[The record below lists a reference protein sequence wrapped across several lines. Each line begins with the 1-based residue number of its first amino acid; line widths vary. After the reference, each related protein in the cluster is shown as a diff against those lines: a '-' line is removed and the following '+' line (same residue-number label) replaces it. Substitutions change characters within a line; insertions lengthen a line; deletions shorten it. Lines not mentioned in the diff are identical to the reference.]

1 MIYLLINL
9 VSMSVKVNITSKGI
23 QKVLKN
29 YNEKHAIT
37 EYIWNGFDAN
47 ANTVRLDYV
56 ANPLGLLEQLTI
68 VDNGYGINFDRLQQK
83 FDPFFESEKSI
94 QIVAPKHT
102 SKMHGRNGVGRLTF
116 FTFAHDA
123 VWHTTYQSEQ
133 GFRYGEIHINTG
145 ALNSY
150 SHDFTMAPSST
161 GKTGT
166 TVSFTNLRIS
176 QQDLE
181 ETVLPFLISEFC
193 WFIELNKHK
202 NYSIIVNG
210 EALDFSSNVKT
221 LEEFNLFYPD
231 TAVTFKIK
239 YVHWKEN
246 LHKELSKYYFLAGGE
261 EIYKDYTTL
270 NKKSDD
276 YFHSVYID
284 SDFFRDFDFKSFE
297 NEGQVA
303 IFGAAKSSAE
313 YRFLIKALTEY
324 LKSKR
329 KPFLKEYANR
339 LVETY
344 EQDEI
349 FPVYA
354 TEREKELR
362 KPALVNLIKALYEV
376 EPKLFS
382 SLNTDQKKTIVR
394 LIDLLM
400 RSNQRDEI
408 FEMFNSIIELEAEE
422 QDELL
427 QLIKGL
433 EPLKN

>member
-1 MIYLLINL
+1 
-9 VSMSVKVNITSKGI
+9 MSVKVNITSKGI

-29 YNEKHAIT
+29 YNERQAIA

-47 ANTVRLDYV
+47 ANTIHIDYV
-56 ANPLGLLEQLTI
+56 ANPLGLLTELRI
-68 VDNGYGINFDRLQQK
+68 ADNGYGINSDRLPQK
-83 FDPFFESEKSI
+83 FEPFFESEKSI

-123 VWHTTYQSEQ
+123 VWHTTYQSDQ
-133 GFRYGEIHINTG
+133 GFHHGEIRI
-145 ALNSY
+145 
-150 SHDFTMAPSST
+150 ST
-161 GKTGT
+161 GGLNNYTSDFSPTPSIKGETGT
-166 TVSFTNLRIS
+166 TVSFSNLKIG
-176 QQDLE
+176 QQDI
-181 ETVLPFLISEFC
+181 ETIVLPFLIKEFC

-202 NYSIIVNG
+202 NYAIVVNG
-210 EALDFSSNVKT
+210 EALDFSSNIKSI
-221 LEEFNLFYPD
+221 EEFKLSYTD

-246 LHKELSKYYFLAGGE
+246 LHRELSKYYFLAAGE

-303 IFGAAKSSAE
+303 IFGAAKSSDE

-329 KPFLKEYANR
+329 KPFLKEYANN
-339 LVETY
+339 LIQSY
-344 EQDEI
+344 EEDGI

-354 TEREKELR
+354 DEREKELR
-362 KPALVNLIKALYEV
+362 KPALVNLIKGLYEI
-376 EPKLFS
+376 EPKLFG

-394 LIDLLM
+394 LINLLL
-400 RSNQRDEI
+400 RANLHDEI
-408 FEMFNSIIELEAEE
+408 FEMFHTMIELEAEE

-427 QLIKGL
+427 QLIKGF
-433 EPLKN
+433 EPAEK

>member
-1 MIYLLINL
+1 MIYLLIIL
-9 VSMSVKVNITSKGI
+9 VNMSVKVNITSKGI

-29 YNEKHAIT
+29 YNERQAIA

-47 ANTVRLDYV
+47 ANTIYVDYV
-56 ANPLGLLEQLTI
+56 SNPLGLLTELTI
-68 VDNGYGINFDRLQQK
+68 ADNGYGINFDRLPQK
-83 FDPFFESEKSI
+83 FEPFFESEKSI

-123 VWHTTYQSEQ
+123 VWHTTYQSDK
-133 GFRYGEIHINTG
+133 GFHNGEIRINTG
-145 ALNSY
+145 GLNNY
-150 SHDFTMAPSST
+150 SSDFST
-161 GKTGT
+161 VPGHTGT
-166 TVSFTNLRIS
+166 TGTNVSFTNLKIS
-176 QQDLE
+176 QQDIE
-181 ETVLPFLISEFC
+181 NIVLPFLINEFC

-210 EALDFSSNVKT
+210 EALDFSSNIKSI
-221 LEEFNLFYPD
+221 EEFKLVYPD

-297 NEGQVA
+297 NEEQVA
-303 IFGAAKSSAE
+303 IFGAAKSSPE

-329 KPFLKEYANR
+329 KPFLKEYASNLIR
-339 LVETY
+339 SY
-344 EQDEI
+344 EQDGV

-354 TEREKELR
+354 NEQDKDLR
-362 KPALVNLIKALYEV
+362 KPPLVNLIKALYEI
-376 EPKLFS
+376 EPKLFG

-400 RSNQRDEI
+400 RANLRDEI
-408 FEMFNSIIELEAEE
+408 FEMFNGLIELDAEE
-422 QDELL
+422 QHELL

-433 EPLKN
+433 GATEK

>member
-1 MIYLLINL
+1 MVCLLINL
-9 VSMSVKVNITSKGI
+9 VNMSVKVNITSKGI

-29 YNEKHAIT
+29 YNEKQAIA

-47 ANTVRLDYV
+47 ADTIRIDYE
-56 ANPLGLLEQLTI
+56 ANALGLLESLAI
-68 VDNGYGINFDRLQQK
+68 SDNGYGINFDRLQQK

-123 VWHTTYQSEQ
+123 TWRTIYHTEQ
-133 GFRYGEIHINTG
+133 GFRHGEIHISTG
-145 ALNSY
+145 GLNSY
-150 SHDFTMAPSST
+150 NHDFTAAPSNS
-161 GKTGT
+161 GETGT
-166 TVSFTNLRIS
+166 TVSFSNLRIG
-176 QQDLE
+176 QQEIE
-181 ETVLPFLISEFC
+181 ETVLPFLINEFC

-221 LEEFNLFYPD
+221 LEEFTLFYPD
-231 TAVTFKIK
+231 TAVTFRIK

-297 NEGQVA
+297 NQGQVA
-303 IFGAAKSSAE
+303 IFGGAKSSAE
-313 YRFLIKALTEY
+313 YRFLIKELTEY

-339 LVETY
+339 LIETY

-349 FPVYA
+349 FPGYT

-362 KPALVNLIKALYEV
+362 KPELINLIKALCEV

-382 SLNTDQKKTIVR
+382 SLNIDQKKTLVR
-394 LIDLLM
+394 LMDLLL
-400 RSNQRDEI
+400 RSDQRDQI
-408 FEMFNSIIELEAEE
+408 FGMFNEMIELETEE
-422 QDELL
+422 QDELAAL
-427 QLIKGL
+427 LL
-433 EPLKN
+433 ERNIIQ

>member
-1 MIYLLINL
+1 
-9 VSMSVKVNITSKGI
+9 MSVKVNITSKGI

-29 YNEKHAIT
+29 YNEKQAIA

-47 ANTVRLDYV
+47 ADTIRIDYE
-56 ANPLGLLEQLTI
+56 ANALGLLESLAI
-68 VDNGYGINFDRLQQK
+68 SDNGYGINFDRLQQK

-123 VWHTTYQSEQ
+123 TWRTIYQTEQ
-133 GFRYGEIHINTG
+133 GFRHGEIHISTG
-145 ALNSY
+145 GLNSY
-150 SHDFTMAPSST
+150 NHDFTAAPSNS
-161 GKTGT
+161 GETGT
-166 TVSFTNLRIS
+166 TVSFSNLRIG
-176 QQDLE
+176 QQEIE
-181 ETVLPFLISEFC
+181 ETVLPFLINEFC

-210 EALDFSSNVKT
+210 TELDFSSNVKT
-221 LEEFNLFYPD
+221 LEEFTLFYPD
-231 TAVTFKIK
+231 TAVTFRIK

-297 NEGQVA
+297 NQGQVA
-303 IFGAAKSSAE
+303 IFGGAKSSAE
-313 YRFLIKALTEY
+313 YRFLIKELTEY

-329 KPFLKEYANR
+329 KPF
-339 LVETY
+339 
-344 EQDEI
+344 
-349 FPVYA
+349 
-354 TEREKELR
+354 
-362 KPALVNLIKALYEV
+362 
-376 EPKLFS
+376 
-382 SLNTDQKKTIVR
+382 
-394 LIDLLM
+394 
-400 RSNQRDEI
+400 
-408 FEMFNSIIELEAEE
+408 
-422 QDELL
+422 
-427 QLIKGL
+427 
-433 EPLKN
+433 

>member
-1 MIYLLINL
+1 
-9 VSMSVKVNITSKGI
+9 MSVKVNITSKGI

-29 YNEKHAIT
+29 YNEKQAIA

-47 ANTVRLDYV
+47 ADTIKLDYT
-56 ANPLGLLEQLTI
+56 ANALGLLESLTI
-68 VDNGYGINFDRLQQK
+68 ADNGYGINFDRLQQK
-83 FDPFFESEKSI
+83 FDPFFESEKSL

-116 FTFAHDA
+116 FTFAHNA
-123 VWHTTYQSEQ
+123 TWQTTYQSEE
-133 GFRYGEIHINTG
+133 GFRYGEIQISTG
-145 ALNSY
+145 GLNSY
-150 SHDFTMAPSST
+150 SHDFTAQPTST
-161 GKTGT
+161 GNTGT
-166 TVSFTNLRIS
+166 TVLFTNLRIS
-176 QQDLE
+176 EQEMQEL
-181 ETVLPFLISEFC
+181 VLPFLINEFC

-202 NYSIIVNG
+202 NYSIVVNG
-210 EALDFSSNVKT
+210 EVLTVSTNIKS

-231 TAVTFKIK
+231 SNVNFKIK

-276 YFHSVYID
+276 YFHSIYID

-303 IFGAAKSSAE
+303 IFGAAKSSPE
-313 YRFLIKALTEY
+313 YRFLIKELTTY
-324 LKSKR
+324 LKEKR

-339 LVETY
+339 LIETY

-349 FPVYA
+349 FPAYA
-354 TEREKELR
+354 DEKETHKQ
-362 KPALVNLIKALYEV
+362 KPALVNLIKALYEI

-382 SLNTDQKKTIVR
+382 SLNTDQKKVQVR
-394 LIDLLM
+394 LINLLLQ
-400 RSNQRDEI
+400 SNQEEQL
-408 FEMFNSIIELEAEE
+408 FELFNGMIELEVEE
-422 QDELL
+422 QEELASL
-427 QLIKGL
+427 LIG
-433 EPLKN
+433 KNLVIS

>member
-1 MIYLLINL
+1 MLINL

-29 YNEKHAIT
+29 YNEKQAIA

-47 ANTVRLDYV
+47 ANTVRVDYV
-56 ANPLGLLEQLTI
+56 TNPLGLLAQLTI
-68 VDNGYGINFDRLQQK
+68 ADNGYGINFDRLQQK

-94 QIVAPKHT
+94 QIVTPKHT

-123 VWHTTYQSEQ
+123 VWHTTYQSEK
-133 GFRYGEIHINTG
+133 GFRHGEIYINTG
-145 ALNSY
+145 GLNSY
-150 SHDFTMAPSST
+150 SYDFSTVPSNT
-161 GKTGT
+161 GETGT
-166 TVSFTNLRIS
+166 SVSFTNLKIS
-176 QQDLE
+176 QQDIE
-181 ETVLPFLISEFC
+181 ETVIPFLINEFC

-210 EALDFSSNVKT
+210 VALDFSSNVKT
-221 LEEFNLFYPD
+221 VEEFSLFYPD

-339 LVETY
+339 LIETY
-344 EQDEI
+344 EVDEI

-362 KPALVNLIKALYEV
+362 KPVLVDLIKALYEV

-382 SLNTDQKKTIVR
+382 NLNTDQKKTFVR

-400 RSNQRDEI
+400 HSNLRDEI
-408 FEMFNSIIELEAEE
+408 FEMFNGMIELEAEE
-422 QDELL
+422 RDELSK
-427 QLIKGL
+427 LIKGP
-433 EPLKN
+433 EEAKN

>member
-9 VSMSVKVNITSKGI
+9 VIMSVKVNITSKGI

-29 YNEKHAIT
+29 YNEKQAIA

-47 ANTVRLDYV
+47 ANTIHVDYIT
-56 ANPLGLLEQLTI
+56 NPLGLLAQLTI
-68 VDNGYGINFDRLQQK
+68 ADNGYGINFDRLQQK

-123 VWHTTYQSEQ
+123 VWRTTYQSEK

-145 ALNSY
+145 GLNSY
-150 SHDFTMAPSST
+150 SHDFST
-161 GKTGT
+161 AQSNTGETGT
-166 TVSFTNLRIS
+166 IVSFTNLRIS
-176 QQDLE
+176 QQDVE
-181 ETVLPFLISEFC
+181 ETVLPFLINEFC

-202 NYSIIVNG
+202 KYSIIVNG

-221 LEEFNLFYPD
+221 IEEFNLFYPD

-339 LVETY
+339 LIETY

-362 KPALVNLIKALYEV
+362 KPALVDLIKALYEI

-382 SLNTDQKKTIVR
+382 SLNTDQKKIFVR

-400 RSNQRDEI
+400 HANLCNEI
-408 FEMFNSIIELEAEE
+408 FEMFNGMIELEAEE
-422 QDELL
+422 RDELL
-427 QLIKGL
+427 KLIKGL
-433 EPLKN
+433 EATKN

>member
-29 YNEKHAIT
+29 YNEKQAIA

-47 ANTVRLDYV
+47 ANTIRVDYL
-56 ANPLGLLEQLTI
+56 ANALGLLEQLTI
-68 VDNGYGINFDRLQQK
+68 ADNGYGINFDRLQQK

-116 FTFAHDA
+116 FTFAHNA
-123 VWHTTYQSEQ
+123 VWQTTYQSEK
-133 GFRYGEIHINTG
+133 GFCSGEIHINTG

-150 SHDFTMAPSST
+150 SHDFSSVPENT
-161 GKTGT
+161 GETGT
-166 TVSFTNLRIS
+166 TVSFTNLKIS
-176 QQDLE
+176 QQDIE
-181 ETVLPFLISEFC
+181 ETVIHFLINEFC

-210 EALDFSSNVKT
+210 KALDFSSNIKT
-221 LEEFNLFYPD
+221 VEEFNLFYPD
-231 TAVTFKIK
+231 TAVNFKIK

-246 LHKELSKYYFLAGGE
+246 LHKELSKYYFLASGE

-339 LVETY
+339 LIETY
-344 EQDEI
+344 EEDEI

-354 TEREKELR
+354 SEREQELR
-362 KPALVNLIKALYEV
+362 KPELVSLIKALYEV

-400 RSNQRDEI
+400 RSNLRDEI
-408 FEMFNSIIELEAEE
+408 FEMFNGMIELEAEE

-427 QLIKGL
+427 KLIKGI
-433 EPLKN
+433 ETPKN

>member
-1 MIYLLINL
+1 
-9 VSMSVKVNITSKGI
+9 MSVKVNITSKGI

-29 YNEKHAIT
+29 YNERQAIA

-47 ANTVRLDYV
+47 ADTIRLDYE
-56 ANPLGLLEQLTI
+56 ANPLGLLNHLTI
-68 VDNGYGINFDRLQQK
+68 ADNGYGINFDRLQQK
-83 FDPFFESEKSI
+83 FDPFFESEKAV

-133 GFRYGEIHINTG
+133 GFRDGEIRISTG
-145 ALNSY
+145 GLNSY
-150 SHDFTMAPSST
+150 SSDFSPVTSQA
-161 GKTGT
+161 GATGT
-166 TVSFTNLRIS
+166 TVSFSNLKIS

-181 ETVLPFLISEFC
+181 TIVLPFLINEFC

-202 NYSIIVNG
+202 NYSVIVNG
-210 EALDFSSNVKT
+210 KALDFSSNIKSI
-221 LEEFNLFYPD
+221 EEFKLFYPD
-231 TAVTFKIK
+231 TSVTFKIK

-276 YFHSVYID
+276 YFHSVYIE

-303 IFGAAKSSAE
+303 IFGAAKSSPE
-313 YRFLIKALTEY
+313 YRFLVKALTEY

-329 KPFLKEYANR
+329 KPFLKEYANN
-339 LVETY
+339 LIQGY
-344 EQDEI
+344 EQDGI
-349 FPVYA
+349 FPVYSS
-354 TEREKELR
+354 EREKELR
-362 KPALVNLIKALYEV
+362 KTALVDFIKALYEL
-376 EPKLFS
+376 EPKLFG

-400 RSNQRDEI
+400 RADLHDEI
-408 FEMFNSIIELEAEE
+408 FEMFNNVIELEAEE
-422 QDELL
+422 QQELL

-433 EPLKN
+433 APKEK

>member
-1 MIYLLINL
+1 
-9 VSMSVKVNITSKGI
+9 MSVKVNITSKGI
-23 QKVLKN
+23 QRVLKN
-29 YNEKHAIT
+29 YNERQAIA

-47 ANTVRLDYV
+47 ANTICLDYE
-56 ANPLGLLEQLTI
+56 ANPLGLLTHLAI
-68 VDNGYGINFDRLQQK
+68 ADNGYGINFERLQQK
-83 FDPFFESEKSI
+83 FDPFFESEKAI
-94 QIVAPKHT
+94 QIIAPKHT

-133 GFRYGEIHINTG
+133 GFYDGEIRINTAG
-145 ALNSY
+145 LNSY
-150 SHDFTMAPSST
+150 SSDFSST
-161 GKTGT
+161 VSQTGETGT
-166 TVSFTNLRIS
+166 TVTFSNLKIS

-181 ETVLPFLISEFC
+181 KIVLPFLINEFC

-202 NYSIIVNG
+202 KYSIIVNG
-210 EALDFSSNVKT
+210 EALDFNSNIKSM
-221 LEEFNLFYPD
+221 EEFKLVYPD

-303 IFGAAKSSAE
+303 IFGAAKSSDE

-329 KPFLKEYANR
+329 KPFLKEYASN
-339 LVETY
+339 LIQSY
-344 EQDEI
+344 EQDGV

-354 TEREKELR
+354 DERARDLS
-362 KPALVNLIKALYEV
+362 KPALVNLLKGLYEI
-376 EPKLFS
+376 EPKLFG
-382 SLNTDQKKTIVR
+382 SLNIDQKKTIVR

-400 RSNQRDEI
+400 RANLHDEI
-408 FEMFNSIIELEAEE
+408 FEMFNGLIDLEAEE
-422 QDELL
+422 QHELQ

-433 EPLKN
+433 EPTKKWSDINL

>member
-1 MIYLLINL
+1 
-9 VSMSVKVNITSKGI
+9 MSVKVNITSKGI

-29 YNEKHAIT
+29 YNEKQAIA

-47 ANTVRLDYV
+47 ADTIEIDYV
-56 ANPLGLLEQLTI
+56 ANALGLLESLTI
-68 VDNGYGINFDRLQQK
+68 ADNGYGINFERLQQK
-83 FDPFFESEKSI
+83 FDPFYESEKSL

-123 VWHTTYQSEQ
+123 TWQTTYQSEQ
-133 GFRYGEIHINTG
+133 GFRYGEINISTG
-145 ALNSY
+145 GLNSY
-150 SHDFTMAPSST
+150 SHDFTAKPTIT
-161 GKTGT
+161 GNTGT
-166 TVSFTNLRIS
+166 TVSFTNLRIGE
-176 QQDLE
+176 QEMKEL
-181 ETVLPFLISEFC
+181 VLPYLINEFC

-202 NYSIIVNG
+202 NYLIIVNG
-210 EALDFSSNVKT
+210 ETLDFSSNVRT

-231 TAVTFKIK
+231 TSVTFKIK

-276 YFHSVYID
+276 YFHSIYID

-303 IFGAAKSSAE
+303 IFGAAKSSPE
-313 YRFLIKALTEY
+313 YRFLIKELTVY
-324 LKSKR
+324 LKEKR
-329 KPFLKEYANR
+329 KPFLKEYASR
-339 LVETY
+339 LIETY

-354 TEREKELR
+354 NESEKQLK
-362 KPALVNLIKALYEV
+362 KPALINLIKALYEI

-382 SLNTDQKKTIVR
+382 SLNTDQKKTLVR
-394 LIDLLM
+394 LIDLLLH
-400 RSNQRDEI
+400 SNQHVQL
-408 FEMFNSIIELEAEE
+408 FELFNGLMELETEE
-422 QDELL
+422 YDELAL
-427 QLIKGL
+427 LLLNKSL
-433 EPLKN
+433 VS

>member
-1 MIYLLINL
+1 
-9 VSMSVKVNITSKGI
+9 MSVKVNITSKGI

-29 YNEKHAIT
+29 YNEKQAIA

-47 ANTVRLDYV
+47 ADTIEIDYV
-56 ANPLGLLEQLTI
+56 ANALGLLESLTI
-68 VDNGYGINFDRLQQK
+68 ADNGYGINFERLQQK
-83 FDPFFESEKSI
+83 FDPFYESEKSL

-116 FTFAHDA
+116 FTFAHNA
-123 VWHTTYQSEQ
+123 TWQTTYQSEQ
-133 GFRYGEIHINTG
+133 GFCYGEIQISTG
-145 ALNSY
+145 GLNSY
-150 SHDFTMAPSST
+150 SHDFTAKPT
-161 GKTGT
+161 VKGKTGT
-166 TVSFTNLRIS
+166 TVSFTNLRIGE
-176 QQDLE
+176 QEMNEL
-181 ETVLPFLISEFC
+181 VLPYLINEFC

-210 EALDFSSNVKT
+210 NAMDFSSNVKT

-231 TAVTFKIK
+231 TSVTFKIK

-276 YFHSVYID
+276 YFHSIYID

-303 IFGAAKSSAE
+303 IFGAAKSSPE
-313 YRFLIKALTEY
+313 YRFLIKELTAY
-324 LKSKR
+324 LKEKR

-339 LVETY
+339 LIEAY

-354 TEREKELR
+354 DENEKRLKKPEL
-362 KPALVNLIKALYEV
+362 VGLIKALCEL
-376 EPKLFS
+376 EPKLFN
-382 SLNTDQKKTIVR
+382 SLNTDQKKTLVR
-394 LIDLLM
+394 LIGLLM
-400 RSNQRDEI
+400 LSDQRDELY
-408 FEMFNSIIELEAEE
+408 EMFSGMMELEADE
-422 QDELL
+422 QNELL
-427 QLIKGL
+427 HLIKGL
-433 EPLKN
+433 QPIKV

>member
-9 VSMSVKVNITSKGI
+9 VSMSVNVNITSKGI

-29 YNEKHAIT
+29 YNEKQAIA

-47 ANTVRLDYV
+47 ANTIRIDYV
-56 ANPLGLLEQLTI
+56 ANALGLLEQLTI
-68 VDNGYGINFDRLQQK
+68 ADNGYGINFDRLQQK

-116 FTFAHDA
+116 FTFAHNA
-123 VWHTTYQSEQ
+123 VWQTTYQSEK
-133 GFRYGEIHINTG
+133 GFCSGEIHINTG

-150 SHDFTMAPSST
+150 SHDFSSVPENT
-161 GKTGT
+161 GETGT
-166 TVSFTNLRIS
+166 TVSFTNLKIS

-181 ETVLPFLISEFC
+181 ETVIPFLINEFC

-210 EALDFSSNVKT
+210 EALDFSSNIKT
-221 LEEFNLFYPD
+221 VEEFNLFYPD
-231 TAVTFKIK
+231 TAVNFKIK

-246 LHKELSKYYFLAGGE
+246 LHKELSKYYFSASGE

-339 LVETY
+339 LIETY
-344 EQDEI
+344 EEDEI

-354 TEREKELR
+354 SEREQELR
-362 KPALVNLIKALYEV
+362 KPELVSLIKSLYEV

-394 LIDLLM
+394 LTDLLM
-400 RSNQRDEI
+400 RSNLRDEI
-408 FEMFNSIIELEAEE
+408 FEMFNGIIELEAEE

-427 QLIKGL
+427 KLIKGL
-433 EPLKN
+433 EATKN

>member
-1 MIYLLINL
+1 
-9 VSMSVKVNITSKGI
+9 MSVKVNITSKGI

-29 YNEKHAIT
+29 YNERQAIA

-47 ANTVRLDYV
+47 ANTIRVDYV

-68 VDNGYGINFDRLQQK
+68 ADNGYGINFDRLQQK

-123 VWHTTYQSEQ
+123 VWHTTYRSEQ
-133 GFRYGEIHINTG
+133 GFRYGEIQISTG
-145 ALNSY
+145 GLNSY
-150 SHDFTMAPSST
+150 SHDFTAAPSSS
-161 GKTGT
+161 GETGT

-176 QQDLE
+176 QQDVE
-181 ETVLPFLISEFC
+181 ETVLPFLINEFC
-193 WFIELNKHK
+193 WFIELNKQK
-202 NYSIIVNG
+202 NYSVIVNG
-210 EALDFSSNVKT
+210 KTLDFSSNVKT

-231 TAVTFKIK
+231 TAITFKIK

-246 LHKELSKYYFLAGGE
+246 LHKELSKYYFLADGE

-303 IFGAAKSSAE
+303 IFGAAKSSPE

-329 KPFLKEYANR
+329 KPFLKEYAIR

-362 KPALVNLIKALYEV
+362 KPELVNLIKGLYEA

-382 SLNTDQKKTIVR
+382 SLNTDQKKTFVR

-400 RSNQRDEI
+400 RSNLRDEI
-408 FEMFNSIIELEAEE
+408 FEMFNGMLELEAEE
-422 QDELL
+422 RDELL
-427 QLIKGL
+427 QLVKGH
-433 EPLKN
+433 EPMKN

>member
-1 MIYLLINL
+1 
-9 VSMSVKVNITSKGI
+9 MSVKVNITSKGI

-29 YNEKHAIT
+29 YNEKQAIA

-47 ANTVRLDYV
+47 ADTIEIDYT
-56 ANPLGLLEQLTI
+56 ANALGLLESLTI
-68 VDNGYGINFDRLQQK
+68 ADNGYGINFEGLQQK
-83 FDPFFESEKSI
+83 FDPFYESEKSL

-123 VWHTTYQSEQ
+123 TWQTTYQADQ
-133 GFRYGEIHINTG
+133 GFRSGEIHISTG
-145 ALNSY
+145 GLNSY
-150 SHDFTMAPSST
+150 SHDFNTSPTAT
-161 GKTGT
+161 GNTGT
-166 TVSFTNLRIS
+166 TVSFTNLRIGE
-176 QQDLE
+176 QEMKEL
-181 ETVLPFLISEFC
+181 VLPYLINEFC
-193 WFIELNKHK
+193 WFIELNRHK
-202 NYSIIVNG
+202 NYSIVVNG
-210 EALDFSSNVKT
+210 EALDFSTNVKT

-276 YFHSVYID
+276 YFHSIYID
-284 SDFFRDFDFKSFE
+284 SDFFKDFDFKSFE

-303 IFGAAKSSAE
+303 IFGAAKSSPE
-313 YRFLIKALTEY
+313 YRFLIKELTAY
-324 LKSKR
+324 LKEKR

-339 LVETY
+339 LIDSY

-354 TEREKELR
+354 NERDKQLK
-362 KPALVNLIKALYEV
+362 KPKLVNLLKALYEI

-382 SLNTDQKKTIVR
+382 SLNTDQKKTLVH
-394 LIDLLM
+394 LIDLLLH
-400 RSNQRDEI
+400 SDQHVQL
-408 FEMFNSIIELEAEE
+408 FELFNGLMELETEE
-422 QDELL
+422 YDELASL
-427 QLIKGL
+427 LLDKDMVGYTTGS
-433 EPLKN
+433 

>member
-9 VSMSVKVNITSKGI
+9 AIMSVNVNITSKGI

-29 YNEKHAIT
+29 YNEKQAIA

-47 ANTVRLDYV
+47 ANTIRVDYV
-56 ANPLGLLEQLTI
+56 ANALGLLEQLTI
-68 VDNGYGINFDRLQQK
+68 ADNGYGINFDRLQQK

-116 FTFAHDA
+116 FTFAHNA
-123 VWHTTYQSEQ
+123 VWQTTYQSEK
-133 GFRYGEIHINTG
+133 GFCSGEIRINTG
-145 ALNSY
+145 GLNSY
-150 SHDFTMAPSST
+150 SHDFSSVADNT
-161 GKTGT
+161 GETGT
-166 TVSFTNLRIS
+166 TVSFTNLKIS
-176 QQDLE
+176 QQDIE
-181 ETVLPFLISEFC
+181 QTVLPFLINEFC

-210 EALDFSSNVKT
+210 EALDFSSNIKT
-221 LEEFNLFYPD
+221 VEEFNLFYPD
-231 TAVTFKIK
+231 TAVNFKIK

-246 LHKELSKYYFLAGGE
+246 LHKELSKYYFSASGE

-339 LVETY
+339 LIETY
-344 EQDEI
+344 EEDEI

-354 TEREKELR
+354 SEREQELR
-362 KPALVNLIKALYEV
+362 KPELVSLIKALYEV

-400 RSNQRDEI
+400 RSNLRDEI
-408 FEMFNSIIELEAEE
+408 FEMFNGMIELEAEE
-422 QDELL
+422 QDELWK
-427 QLIKGL
+427 LIKGL
-433 EPLKN
+433 EASKN

>member
-1 MIYLLINL
+1 
-9 VSMSVKVNITSKGI
+9 MSVKVNITSKGI

-29 YNEKHAIT
+29 YNEKQAIA

-47 ANTVRLDYV
+47 ANIIRVDYV
-56 ANPLGLLEQLTI
+56 ANSLGLLEQLTI
-68 VDNGYGINFDRLQQK
+68 ADNGYGINFDRLQQK

-94 QIVAPKHT
+94 QVVAPKHT

-123 VWHTTYQSEQ
+123 IWNTTYQSEQ
-133 GFRYGEIHINTG
+133 GFHYGEIHISTG
-145 ALNSY
+145 GLNSY
-150 SHDFTMAPSST
+150 SHDFTTAPSSS
-161 GKTGT
+161 GLAGT

-176 QQDLE
+176 QQDVE
-181 ETVLPFLISEFC
+181 ETVLPFLINEFC
-193 WFIELNKHK
+193 WFIELNRHK
-202 NYSIIVNG
+202 NYSVIVNG
-210 EALDFSSNVKT
+210 KTLDFSSNVKT

-313 YRFLIKALTEY
+313 YRFLIRGLTEY

-329 KPFLKEYANR
+329 KPFLKEYAIR

-362 KPALVNLIKALYEV
+362 KPALVNLIKGLYEV

-382 SLNTDQKKTIVR
+382 SLNTDQKKTFVR
-394 LIDLLM
+394 LMDLLM
-400 RSNQRDEI
+400 RSNLRDEI
-408 FEMFNSIIELEAEE
+408 FEMFNDMIELEAEE
-422 QDELL
+422 RDELL
-427 QLIKGL
+427 QLVKGL
-433 EPLKN
+433 EPMKN

>member
-1 MIYLLINL
+1 
-9 VSMSVKVNITSKGI
+9 MSVKVNITSKGI

-29 YNEKHAIT
+29 YNEKQAIA

-47 ANTVRLDYV
+47 ANTVKINYA
-56 ANPLGLLEQLTI
+56 ANALGLLENLSI
-68 VDNGYGINFDRLQQK
+68 ADNGYGINFDRLQQK

-123 VWHTTYQSEQ
+123 TWSTTYQTEQ
-133 GFRYGEIHINTG
+133 GFQHGEIHISTG
-145 ALNSY
+145 GLNSY
-150 SHDFTMAPSST
+150 NHDFTQAPSAD
-161 GKTGT
+161 GETGT
-166 TVSFTNLRIS
+166 TVAFRNLRIS
-176 QQDLE
+176 EQDVE
-181 ETVLPFLISEFC
+181 EVVLPFLINEFC
-193 WFIELNKHK
+193 WFMELNKSK

-221 LEEFNLFYPD
+221 LEEFTLFYPD
-231 TAVTFKIK
+231 TAVTFRIK

-276 YFHSVYID
+276 YFHSIYID

-297 NEGQVA
+297 NESQVA

-313 YRFLIKALTEY
+313 YRFLIKGLTEY

-339 LVETY
+339 LIEGY
-344 EQDEI
+344 EEDGI
-349 FPVYA
+349 FPGYGN
-354 TEREKELR
+354 EREKELN
-362 KPALVNLIKALYEV
+362 KTPLVNLIKALYEV

-382 SLNTDQKKTIVR
+382 SLNTDQKKTLVR
-394 LIDLLM
+394 LIDLLL
-400 RSNQRDEI
+400 RSGQQTQI
-408 FEMFNSIIELEAEE
+408 FEMFNGMIELEAEE
-422 QDELL
+422 REELML
-427 QLIKGL
+427 LL
-433 EPLKN
+433 S